1 MAPVAQPVHA
11 SAMSDFDRMGGESR
25 LRIIIEEFVDRV
37 FDDVMIG
44 FHFRNAKRK
53 RVKRFEYE
61 HAAEFLGAGVVY
73 GGRPLREAHGEHR
86 IMGGQFD
93 RRTQILRDVLNQH
106 DVDPEIRDRWIAH
119 VESLRGEIT
128 GQGPG
133 ICIA

>member
-1 MAPVAQPVHA
+1 
-11 SAMSDFDRMGGESR
+11 MGGETK
-25 LRIIIEEFVDRV
+25 LRTIIDEFVDRV

-61 HAAEFLGAGVVY
+61 HAAEFLGAGIRY
-73 GGRPLREAHGEHR
+73 EGRTLREAHSAHR

-93 RRTQILRDVLNQH
+93 RRSQILREVLSAHN
-106 DVDPEIRDRWIAH
+106 VDEDIRQRWLAH